1 MKVQGFLLT
10 QAGWGGAGQEEG
22 PVRGELGRRC
32 GKRREGH
39 VDGTGNISMGVD
51 GAGAGMS
58 SWGRWARDADSLEG
72 MLGKEGSRGSSTDV
86 TLPSSHH
93 ASGTEN

>member
-22 PVRGELGRRC
+22 PGRRC

-39 VDGTGNISMGVD
+39 VDGMGHVRVGVN
-51 GAGAGMS
+51 GAAAEMS
-58 SWGRWARDADSLEG
+58 GWGRWANDADS
-72 MLGKEGSRGSSTDV
+72 
-86 TLPSSHH
+86 
-93 ASGTEN
+93 